1 MRIEQ
6 QMRWIYIFVR
16 LFANCSQSSLSDSS
30 LMPVRN
36 AMQADAQSFLRQA
49 PTNEAI
55 KPVTSSMADLESA
68 SIPELPTF
76 KPLCSCP
83 HPHSPAFS
91 QPESRRPGVEPWASA
106 NTAAA
111 THALQSDAYHDSTA
125 SSITII
131 SPSPFCNF
139 PSRIKFDFHADTA
152 CCANNHPY
160 RFHLAF
166 SLLQPP
172 RCLSR
177 ASCQS
182 LLIERVNIAIIRAFW
197 NGSLQNCRQSGG
209 PAFLAPICCKSGALC
224 SWSCVFRQVSMVMQ
238 WLKTPQSAIN
248 RMVNVHV
255 YRGMLVFRSRAHL
268 YNSLSEPQST
278 ILTACTQTPRKKSSR
293 PMKRP
298 EVPTA
303 PQ

>member
-1 MRIEQ
+1 MKQSNRSPPAWLTWNLHPSPNFQRSSHYAAARIPIPQ
-6 QMRWIYIFVR
+6 P
-16 LFANCSQSSLSDSS
+16 SHSLRAGVPASN
-30 LMPVRN
+30 PGRV
-36 AMQADAQSFLRQA
+36 
-49 PTNEAI
+49 PTLLQPLTLCRATPI
-55 KPVTSSMADLESA
+55 TIQRRRRSRSY
-68 SIPELPTF
+68 LP
-76 KPLCSCP
+76 
-83 HPHSPAFS
+83 PHSA
-91 QPESRRPGVEPWASA
+91 
-106 NTAAA
+106 
-111 THALQSDAYHDSTA
+111 
-125 SSITII
+125 I
-131 SPSPFCNF
+131 F